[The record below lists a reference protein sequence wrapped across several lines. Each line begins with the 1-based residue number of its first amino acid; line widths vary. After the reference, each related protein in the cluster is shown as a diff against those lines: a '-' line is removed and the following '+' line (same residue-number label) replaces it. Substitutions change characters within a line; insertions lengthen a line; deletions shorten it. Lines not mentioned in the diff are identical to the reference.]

1 MIMNILAFIGAWTI
15 LSIVACGIDELF
27 RRKHKKEQKEL
38 QNIDLEF
45 KGFESK

>member
-1 MIMNILAFIGAWTI
+1 MFINIMAIIGVWTVI
-15 LSIVACGIDELF
+15 SIVACTIDELF